1 MPKGG
6 GGTDFAPFFKAIK
19 DKGNYSLP
27 ISVYLT
33 DGYGSFPEETSLETL
48 WVITPGGIKSED
60 IPFGEVCRLI

>member
-1 MPKGG
+1 M
-6 GGTDFAPFFKAIK
+6 
-19 DKGNYSLP
+19 P